1 MAAAT
6 PATPSAREF
15 ARLAREHSLVP
26 VYRTVT
32 ADLETPGSAFLR
44 IAAKQPEA
52 FLLESVEG
60 GEHVGRYTFIGIEP
74 YKKIV
79 SRGANITVEEASQR
93 RTFQGDIFAELK
105 QALSG
110 HSPARLPG
118 VPPFTAGA
126 VGFFAYDGVRQIER
140 LPSLAVDELGVP
152 DACLMFFDQVL
163 AFDHVKK
170 EIHLIVT
177 ADLTR
182 EQAAGHTAA
191 VAYTRALKRLKRLEK
206 RLARALPKPGKKHA
220 RTPAQAKL
228 QLTSRTPRP
237 AFLKSVRRA
246 KQYIASGD
254 VFQCVLS
261 QRFDCVPGVDAFDV
275 YRALR
280 IVNPSPY
287 MYFLRFGLDAALA
300 TNPDAPSESVILSEG
315 RSPKSKDLRFEP
327 SASTTAGVAAGFS
340 PRNTPAKKDGASAPG
355 LPSKSSASTTAPSI
369 LPMKSGKK
377 PKKHK
382 KPKPPKPTV
391 HHIVGSS
398 PELLVRVHGRDVE
411 YRPIAGTRPR
421 SADEVE
427 DRRLEADLRA
437 DEKEVA
443 EHIMLVDLGRNDV
456 GRVSEYGSVKVKDL
470 MFVERYSHVMHLVS
484 TLEGR
489 LRPELAAIDAFRA
502 CFPAGTLSGAPKIRA
517 MEIIEELEP
526 ARRGVY
532 GGSILYADFSG
543 NLDSCIAIRTLFMN
557 GEQGYIQAGAGLVAD
572 SVPENEFAE
581 CCNKARAVV
590 RAIERAR
597 QQ

>member
-1 MAAAT
+1 MSARSAQPSKSAL
-6 PATPSAREF
+6 PSAHDFVKLSRQ
-15 ARLAREHSLVP
+15 HTLVP
-26 VYRTVT
+26 VYRTLT
-32 ADLETPGSAFLR
+32 ADLETPVSAFLR
-44 IAAKQPEA
+44 VAQEEPEA

-79 SRGANITVEEASQR
+79 SRGRSITVDEGGKHRNFE
-93 RTFQGDIFAELK
+93 GDVFAELK
-105 QALSG
+105 RALGG
-110 HSPARLPG
+110 HTPARLPG
-118 VPPFTAGA
+118 LPPFTAGA
-126 VGFFAYDGVRQIER
+126 VGFFSYDVVRQIER
-140 LPSLAVDELGVP
+140 LPSLATDELGVP

-182 EQAAGHTAA
+182 DVAPDKPGAPSMRSHRMGGAAHSAE
-191 VAYTRALKRLKRLEK
+191 AYAHAIKRLDRLEK
-206 RLARALPKPGKKHA
+206 RLARALPQPGKSRSSAKPGALKLTA
-220 RTPAQAKL
+220 RTAKA
-228 QLTSRTPRP
+228 T
-237 AFLKSVRRA
+237 FLKSVLRA
-246 KQYIASGD
+246 KEYIASGD

-287 MYFLRFGLDAALA
+287 MYFLRFGMAPAA
-300 TNPDAPSESVILSEG
+300 ESAKAG
-315 RSPKSKDLRFEP
+315 KKAGKKSKP
-327 SASTTAGVAAGFS
+327 AVA
-340 PRNTPAKKDGASAPG
+340 
-355 LPSKSSASTTAPSI
+355 
-369 LPMKSGKK
+369 
-377 PKKHK
+377 
-382 KPKPPKPTV
+382 
-391 HHIVGSS
+391 HIVGSS
-398 PELLVRVHGRDVE
+398 PELLVRVHGRTVE

-427 DRRLEADLRA
+427 DRALEASLRA

-443 EHIMLVDLGRNDV
+443 EHVMLVDLGRNDV

-484 TLEGR
+484 SLEGK
-489 LRPELAAIDAFRA
+489 LKPELEAIDAFRA

-581 CCNKARAVV
+581 CANKARAVV

-597 QQ
+597 LQS